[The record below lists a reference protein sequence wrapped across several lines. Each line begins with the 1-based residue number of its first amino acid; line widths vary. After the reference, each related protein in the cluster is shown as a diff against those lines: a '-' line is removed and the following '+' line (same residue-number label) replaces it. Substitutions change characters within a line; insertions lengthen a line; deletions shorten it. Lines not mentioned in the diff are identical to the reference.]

1 MEAHEGK
8 MARHSKRFVEVAK
21 LVDKTQL
28 YTVAD
33 AVELVK
39 TTSTV
44 KFDPTIEV
52 SIRLGV
58 DPAKGEQSVRGSLSL
73 PHGTGKTPRI
83 AVFAKGEAAEAA
95 EQAGADRAGGEDL
108 IEAIDGGWSEFDVLV
123 AHAPIMREVG
133 KLGKKLGPRMPNKK
147 AGTIA
152 ATPDELSS
160 IIRELKSGRVEFKMD
175 RGAVLHVAVG
185 RASFEASQLQ
195 ENLDALIG
203 AVVQARP
210 SAAKGRYIIGIAIAS
225 TMGPGIKIDVQDATR
240 RAA

>member
-1 MEAHEGK
+1 
-8 MARHSKRFVEVAK
+8 MARHSKRYLEAAK

-28 YTVAD
+28 YSLEE

-39 TTSTV
+39 KTSQV
-44 KFDPTIEV
+44 KFDPAVEV
-52 SIRLGV
+52 AIRLGV
-58 DPAKGEQSVRGSLSL
+58 DPSKGEQTVRGSLTL
-73 PHGTGKTPRI
+73 PHGTGRTPRVV
-83 AVFAKGEAAEAA
+83 VFAKGEAAEAA
-95 EQAGADRAGGEDL
+95 EAAGADRAGGDDL

-123 AHAPIMREVG
+123 AHASIMREVG

-152 ATPDELSS
+152 ATPEELGS
-160 IIRELKSGRVEFKMD
+160 IVRELKSGRVEFKMD
-175 RGAVLHVAVG
+175 RGAVLHVSVG
-185 RASFEASQLQ
+185 RASFETSQLL

-210 SAAKGRYIIGIAIAS
+210 SAAKGRYLIGIAIAS
-225 TMGPGIKIDVQDATR
+225 TMGPGVKIDVQDALR